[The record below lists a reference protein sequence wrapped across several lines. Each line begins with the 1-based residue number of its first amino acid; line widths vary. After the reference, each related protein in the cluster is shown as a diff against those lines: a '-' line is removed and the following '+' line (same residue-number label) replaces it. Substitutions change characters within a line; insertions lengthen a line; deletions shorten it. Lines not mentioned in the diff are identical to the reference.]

1 MKTIIRLFLVVI
13 LTIVLGVIYNQ
24 YHPNGIRWQ
33 FLLPPTILENPDNS
47 NFISVITPDSPFIL
61 TQSEAIGFLDIRKSE
76 DFQLDHIKGAKN
88 IPLASI
94 FDKEFLNELINTSY
108 IIYDQDGEY
117 QNLNL
122 AAHNLINCGY
132 KPVYILFGGYLSW
145 LERNYPIE

>member
-1 MKTIIRLFLVVI
+1 MVF
-13 LTIVLGVIYNQ
+13 GVIYNQ
-24 YHPNGIRWQ
+24 YHPNGIHWQ
-33 FLLPPTILENPDNS
+33 FLLPPAVFENPDNS
-47 NFISVITPDSPFIL
+47 NFINVITPDSAFIL
-61 TQSEAIGFLDIRKSE
+61 IQSETLGILDIRTSE

-94 FDKEFLNELINTSY
+94 FDKDILNELVDSSY